1 MGFAHPFGILTG
13 MIPIALSL
21 IALVAFAI
29 LDTYSTLNVA
39 LMATILITILEVA
52 YTIFT
57 LGTLDSISVL
67 SIGLVLVLVT
77 LSKIKKNRLLF
88 KLKPAILN
96 AGLGFYL
103 VGAYALG
110 HPLLLLMSQKYK
122 AVIPESNR
130 FILATPQGQA
140 LLVKCSLT
148 IGLGLIIHGAWVG
161 YSSVKHSN
169 FWWAVT
175 SSLGLIVTLVIA
187 MLASV

>member
-1 MGFAHPFGILTG
+1 

-21 IALVAFAI
+21 IALITFAI
-29 LDTYSTLNVA
+29 LDTYSSLNVA
-39 LMATILITILEVA
+39 LFATIAITILEVA

-57 LGTLDSISVL
+57 VGTLDSISVL
-67 SIGLVLVLVT
+67 SIGLVFALVT
-77 LSKIKKNRLLF
+77 LSKIKKNRILF

-110 HPLLLLMSQKYK
+110 HPILLLMSQKYK
-122 AVIPESNR
+122 AVIPEYNR
-130 FILATPQGQA
+130 IILATPQGQA

-161 YSSVKHSN
+161 YTSVKHSN

-175 SSLGLIVTLVIA
+175 NSLGLIATLF
-187 MLASV
+187 LATLATVLL